1 MRKYYDLQL
10 RRLNDELTEMGA
22 LIETAI
28 EYATD
33 ALLNKKIEKAQKV
46 KGYEKEID
54 QKEKDIESLCIK
66 LILHQQPVAK
76 DLRQISAALK
86 MITDMERVGDQ
97 AEDLSEL
104 AVLLADVPVQMS
116 TQHIAKMAQ
125 ASAKWLRPGWMRLS
139 SAM

>member
-1 MRKYYDLQL
+1 MMRKYYDLQL

-66 LILHQQPVAK
+66 LILHQQPVAR
-76 DLRQISAALK
+76 DL
-86 MITDMERVGDQ
+86 
-97 AEDLSEL
+97 
-104 AVLLADVPVQMS
+104 
-116 TQHIAKMAQ
+116 
-125 ASAKWLRPGWMRLS
+125 
-139 SAM
+139 